1 MWSGNLTVVI
11 YIALMASEVEH
22 LFMCLLAVCMFF
34 LEKCLFR
41 SSARFWLGCLLF
53 GFETYSFLLLF
64 DLSGETYKNN
74 YQDQL
79 MSQSLLPMF
88 SSRIFM
94 VWGLPFKSLSHFEFI
109 FVHDLR
115 ELSNL
120 ILLHI
125 AVQFFQHCFWRG
137 CLFPVVSSRLLCCSC
152 CSFAESC
159 PTLCN
164 CMVCSTP
171 GFPVLDLFPGG
182 CSDLCSLSQWCY
194 LIISSS
200 AAFNLFQHQGLFQWV
215 SPLHWV
221 AKVLELQHQSF
232 QMNIQGLFPLG
243 LTRVI
248 SLWST
253 GLSGVFSS
261 TTVWRH

>member
-11 YIALMASEVEH
+11 YISLMASEVEH
-22 LFMCLLAVCMFF
+22 LFKCLLAVYMFF

-41 SSARFWLGCLLF
+41 SSAQFWLGCLLF

-64 DLSGETYKNN
+64 DVSEETYKNN

-94 VWGLPFKSLSHFEFI
+94 VSGLTFKSLSHFEFI

-137 CLFPVVSSRLLCCSC
+137 CLFPVVSSCLLCVVVVHLLHLVRL
-152 CSFAESC
+152 FATAWSAARQA
-159 PTLCN
+159 
-164 CMVCSTP
+164 
-171 GFPVLDLFPGG
+171 
-182 CSDLCSLSQWCY
+182 SLSSTCFLEVAQIY
-194 LIISSS
+194 I
-200 AAFNLFQHQGLFQWV
+200 HWV
-215 SPLHWV
+215 SD
-221 AKVLELQHQSF
+221 A
-232 QMNIQGLFPLG
+232 I
-243 LTRVI
+243 
-248 SLWST
+248 
-253 GLSGVFSS
+253 
-261 TTVWRH
+261 